1 MGQRI
6 VGSMALVVE
15 DDPFL
20 LQDLVDQ
27 FHAAGCLVVAANSAE
42 TALALLQQ
50 GYTINIAVID
60 VRLSGNMDGLE
71 LAKVLRA
78 IGCPAPI
85 VHVSG
90 FPVHTDEMV
99 TGSLYRSKPITARD
113 VVMISEALLAG
124 NPLPPDRGHPGRG
137 G

>member
-1 MGQRI
+1 MGQQI
-6 VGSMALVVE
+6 AGSVALVVE
-15 DDPFL
+15 DDPIL

-42 TALALLQQ
+42 TALALLQRGHQ
-50 GYTINIAVID
+50 IDVAVID

-71 LAKVLRA
+71 LARVLRA

-85 VHVSG
+85 LYVSG
-90 FPVHTDEMV
+90 FPIRTNQMV
-99 TGSLYRSKPITARD
+99 TGSLYRSKPVAARD

-124 NPLPPDRGHPGRG
+124 DPLPPDGDRRAE
-137 G
+137 